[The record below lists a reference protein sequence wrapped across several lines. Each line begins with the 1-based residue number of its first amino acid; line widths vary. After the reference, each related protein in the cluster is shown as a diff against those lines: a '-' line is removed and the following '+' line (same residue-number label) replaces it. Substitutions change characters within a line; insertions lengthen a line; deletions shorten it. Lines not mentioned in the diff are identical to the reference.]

1 MTDKRHLIVI
11 DPTAFCG
18 GSKTATESILRQ
30 LDTKQMRIT
39 VLTADKHSWK
49 YSALKRV
56 RLYEPKWLAEKEQ
69 GLSYFFRHAFIAL
82 NLLVTRLRFGSFD
95 IALGASGPGV
105 DLALYL
111 LKPLQNMKIIQ
122 LIHGPVA
129 RSRTIARCLN
139 AADQVHYLGSSR
151 VSLQKALSSIDPT
164 QAEMPDHF
172 YLLRNGLCDQS
183 WPTAC
188 QSQYPVIFW
197 AASLL
202 KWKGLETLLDA
213 LAQIAPDIRP
223 LTHICYIKPLGTQ
236 LPVSQAPI
244 VMQHVDWYE
253 NPVNIDQ
260 LRASANIFVSTS
272 RNEPFG
278 LSILEAMAA
287 GHCILIPADGAY
299 WDQTLNNNSDCIK
312 YQADDPEDLK
322 DKLLMLSRNMRQ
334 VIELGRRASEIAQD
348 YRAGKQYAGIKESI
362 EQIDSE
368 TDIKGRIRRSRL

>member
-30 LDTKQMRIT
+30 LDKKQIRIT

-56 RLYEPKWLAEKEQ
+56 RLYEPKWLTEKEQ
-69 GLSYFFRHAFIAL
+69 GLSYFFRHALIAL
-82 NLLVTRLRFGSFD
+82 NLLITRLRFGRFD

-111 LKPLQNMKIIQ
+111 LRPLLTMKIIQ

-139 AADQVHYLGSSR
+139 AADQVHYLSSSHA
-151 VSLQKALSSIDPT
+151 SLLQALSTISPAQTEIP
-164 QAEMPDHF
+164 AHF
-172 YLLRNGLCDQS
+172 YLLHNGLCDQQ
-183 WPTAC
+183 WPTPC

-202 KWKGLETLLDA
+202 KWKGLETLLNA
-213 LAQIAPDIRP
+213 LIQIEPEMRP
-223 LTHICYIKPLGTQ
+223 LTHICYIKPQGTQ
-236 LPVSQAPI
+236 LPVSQAPVAI
-244 VMQHVDWYE
+244 QQVDWYE

-272 RNEPFG
+272 KNEPFG

-287 GHCILIPADGAY
+287 AHCIVIPADGAY
-299 WDQTLNNNSDCIK
+299 WDRTLKNNSDCIK

-322 DKLLMLSRNMRQ
+322 DKLLMISRNMRQ
-334 VIELGRRASEIAQD
+334 VIELGRRAAEIAQD
-348 YRAGKQYAGIKESI
+348 YRAEKQYANIKNSI
-362 EQIDSE
+362 EQIDTQLDKKSLV
-368 TDIKGRIRRSRL
+368 RRSRL